1 MVSIIFLAAI
11 VIYGLLIIVGYCD
24 FSEVT
29 VLAIMVIAF
38 ILFIQLPF
46 DKYTEWSEINR
57 TYVEDL
63 ILNEST
69 VICETDDDVIELKQ
83 SDIFF
88 LENFEDDN
96 TYIVQEERE
105 EIPNRWITLRIKKT
119 KESRYYILIP
129 SGD

>member
-11 VIYGLLIIVGYCD
+11 VIYGLLIIAGFCD
-24 FSEVT
+24 PGEII
-29 VLAIMVIAF
+29 VLTIMVIAF
-38 ILFIQLPF
+38 IIFLQIPS
-46 DKYTEWSEINR
+46 DNYTKWSEVNR
-57 TYVEDL
+57 TSVEDL
-63 ILNEST
+63 AFNEST
-69 VICETDDDVIELKQ
+69 VICKTDDDVIELKQ

-88 LENFEDDN
+88 LENLEDDN

-105 EIPNRWITLRIKKT
+105 EIPNRWITLRIKKI

>member
-1 MVSIIFLAAI
+1 MVSVIFLAVI
-11 VIYGLLIIVGYCD
+11 VIYGLFVIAGFYD
-24 FSEVT
+24 PGEVI
-29 VLAIMVIAF
+29 VLALMVIAF
-38 ILFIQLPF
+38 IVFLRIPS
-46 DKYTEWSEINR
+46 DNYTEWSEIKR
-57 TYVEDL
+57 TCVEDL
-63 ILNEST
+63 AFNEST
-69 VICETDDDVIELKQ
+69 VICVTDDDVIELKQ

-105 EIPNRWITLRIKKT
+105 EILNRWITLRIKKM